1 MFGVAREFQAP
12 LGVTHAVR
20 GYFGPSTTLSTVFAR
35 KSSIDLYVVR
45 ANAHVARLQ
54 LVQSTA
60 LGANVVSMCVLGRAS
75 ANDLLVLGFDRM
87 RVAVLA
93 WHHDT
98 RSWVTAQLI
107 DHSTLLGSPLCS
119 PSSIMRS
126 QDPRDQG
133 RPILRGFVGTD
144 SQPLI
149 NADPSGRCLGVLA
162 KCQNALYIVPIN
174 AEDDAYSLPERVVDP
189 ADVFLIDLPADY
201 EASNIKD
208 FVFLHGS
215 FEPNA
220 VILYEPK
227 RTWAGRAAIQRNTSQ
242 ILNISIDLQS
252 KRTSKTWT
260 VDQLPYDS
268 SRLEAIPESAGG
280 GILLLSTSVILQLRH
295 GACVA
300 GLSLNCFGDSYAT
313 EVKSKFETIKE
324 SDTLVECDGAHCR
337 FLDFEESPSDLS
349 SPSSQSVALLSLK
362 GGELYFLNIAVA
374 SRNSIV
380 MKRAGSTVIA
390 SEIVPINHRFFI
402 LASRLSDSLLVEYQQ
417 SAQDTE
423 VGVEITGG
431 DIPSLTPEISALEG
445 KKDTN
450 KRKKRK
456 RSAQD
461 DAEYEMIYGV
471 KPPQDSSDEESDGG
485 ADNDEHALNLDQ
497 KDEGTRGV
505 YDDEDELGW
514 VFNSGTDEA
523 SSKRSYGSGKWAL
536 KVKDTLPCFGP
547 GSDLAIGLSPDD
559 DTGARLDMV
568 VAGGYAKNGCLA
580 VVHQSVRPTFTAS
593 FEVPGCN
600 GVWALRDPTGVTRE
614 REEIR
619 KRNEL
624 ISKRNMEIRLRN
636 AKQISKRSI
645 YIEQAITAVRDKG
658 KIKMSESDVG
668 NANRLSSIDSTEI
681 KADVE
686 DSEDLKERLGA
697 GKVDSVSKRKD
708 KDVVHESQPASPMKA
723 PNSEIETINSHSGF
737 AQAEHVEDGAAEH
750 LSEEEEIK
758 INAEAENAYSPSEFG
773 QSLRHQSA
781 MASNEGSDLPRDGE
795 SDQKPQNGLPSES
808 QDHRATENDEH
819 ESTAKRRRTEVS
831 GTQEDTESQED
842 LVSAED
848 MQRVEDEAEIEF
860 PLEDELSL
868 EETIP
873 NDPALHS
880 FILMTTN
887 SNTMILR
894 SGAELEEVN
903 PDSVGFVGS
912 ESTVAAGNVI
922 DSYAIVQVSPKKV
935 RVLSDGSVLCE
946 FDMSSLN
953 QIIRRAQICDPLVI
967 VESLSGQIYVFAIS
981 AQECG
986 DENSETEDGDND
998 VDDDEFDEYGMII
1011 PSRNEERKNK
1021 RSLADSNL
1029 AMKYKNFSIS
1039 IDFTSEEH
1047 QSTSAAGSI
1056 LAASLYTGSI
1066 ASEIAKD
1073 GVLEHISESE
1083 AHGGTSFSTQER
1095 ESDAL
1100 EVESAKA
1107 SKDHDV
1113 PGKNEAE
1120 IEIDDEDRLL
1130 YGGND
1135 DEEDKLLYGTVE
1147 EEKSIQVDKDA
1158 KNTKTATRVE
1168 GGTPAIG
1175 AERIASDGENMRVP
1189 EKGTVPMPDQ
1199 TSSDS
1204 CHNFLLILVK
1214 SDGSLAI
1221 LSRELQY
1228 AVVLEC
1234 PFFFAAPTFVADVG
1248 DVSKSTGYEKFPVA
1262 SEELKI
1268 DGCTMSDLPC
1278 SALLRSLS
1286 IPVLI
1291 ATSRNGMPLMYR
1303 VLMAARSNLRPSSRS
1318 RLALERIV
1326 HRDRTTY
1333 LLSRSLKHA
1342 RRVGLSERGLPAEP
1356 PQITSFRNIAGRA
1369 GLFVGG
1375 KVPFFVFAER
1385 GYPRVHPLT
1394 QTPREVGSISRD
1406 DLELGQSVSAFV
1418 EFHNVMCPRGFLCV
1432 YNDGECRIGELPP
1445 LNVVNYDAPTPMRKI
1460 SLRCTP
1466 HKVSY
1471 HSGSATYGIL
1481 ASMPTLTTR
1490 EERLARILQSLE
1502 KHDKRHYSYIAAQ
1515 AEAETGNEQAN
1526 RVPPLFE
1533 ELHELRVY
1541 RPDTWDLIKSHKL
1554 AKGEVGLAIAN
1565 MTVDVYK
1572 QRLAKDGEIHSSK
1585 KDDDGNESPF
1595 AASLKMRPKNVL
1607 AVGTGNLNGEDAG
1620 SRGRLL
1626 LFEISRQ
1633 EGYTKSGSFTS
1644 FQLQLIAEKDL
1655 PAPVTAVAAME
1666 GYVIAGVGPQISVY
1680 KLVGDELVHLSFAF
1694 GQLYCTSIAS
1704 LKQYVVA
1711 ADMCKSV
1718 SFMYFRNRNNSVN
1731 FLGKD
1736 YEHVRSYATEF
1747 LIENEHMSIIVSDGS
1762 GNFQLMNYANASNPQ
1777 SRGGKRLL
1785 VNGGIYFGSRV
1796 NKFVRFREPDPK
1808 NSVEGGFSAFRAGK
1822 HSLLFSTL
1830 DGGIGGLIAVTEAE
1844 YRSLNKIWSYMVN
1857 EADVQRIVGIH
1868 PVEQCEFRA
1877 ERASTVLLDQ
1887 RLLDSRAVFDF
1898 FSMSLTEMSLI
1909 AKKVDV
1915 KLDTLQEILL
1925 EMDSLLSRF

>member
-12 LGVTHAVR
+12 LGVTHAVC

-35 KSSIDLYVVR
+35 KTSIDVYVVR
-45 ANAHVARLQ
+45 ANDQVARLE

-60 LGANVVSMCVLGRAS
+60 LGVNIVSMCVLSRGS
-75 ANDLLVLGFDRM
+75 AHDLLVLGFDRM

-98 RSWVTAQLI
+98 RSWITAQLI
-107 DHSTLLGSPLCS
+107 DHAALLGSPLCS
-119 PSSIMRS
+119 PSSIMSS

-133 RPILRGFVGTD
+133 RPILRGMVGTD

-149 NADPSGRCLGVLA
+149 KADPSGRCLGVLA
-162 KCQNALYIVPIN
+162 RSQNVLYIVPISV
-174 AEDDAYSLPERVVDP
+174 EEDAYSLPTRVFNP
-189 ADVFLIDLPADY
+189 ADVFLVDLSADY
-201 EASNIKD
+201 EATNAKD

-215 FEPNA
+215 FEPN
-220 VILYEPK
+220 VVVLYEPN

-242 ILNISIDLQS
+242 ILNISIDIQS

-268 SRLEAIPESAGG
+268 IRLEPIPESAGG
-280 GILLLSTSVILQLRH
+280 GILLLCTSVIMQLRH

-313 EVKSKFETIKE
+313 EVKNKFETIKE

-337 FLDFEESPSDLS
+337 FLDIEETPGDS
-349 SPSSQSVALLSLK
+349 SHSTQSIALLSLK
-362 GGELYFLNIAVA
+362 GGELYFLHIAVA
-374 SRNSIV
+374 SRNAIV

-402 LASRLSDSLLVEYQQ
+402 LASRLSDSLLVEYQTT
-417 SAQDTE
+417 AQDTE
-423 VGVEITGG
+423 VAAEMANGDGLLKSEIPVENKS
-431 DIPSLTPEISALEG
+431 DS
-445 KKDTN
+445 K

-461 DAEYEMIYGV
+461 DAEYEMIFGV
-471 KPPQDSSDEESDGG
+471 KPPQDSTDDESEEGG
-485 ADNDEHALNLDQ
+485 ENDEHTLNLDQ

-514 VFNSGTDEA
+514 VFNSGTDETTSKG
-523 SSKRSYGSGKWAL
+523 SSSSGKWAL

-547 GSDLAIGLSPDD
+547 GSDLAIGTSPDD
-559 DTGARLDMV
+559 DSGSKLDMV

-580 VVHQSVRPTFTAS
+580 VVHQSVRPTFSAN

-600 GVWALRDPTGVTRE
+600 GVWALRDPPAVNRE
-614 REEIR
+614 REALR
-619 KRNEL
+619 LRNEL
-624 ISKRNMEIRLRN
+624 RNKKNMERRLNN
-636 AKQISKRSI
+636 AKKIADRTRYVEEAVNALKRKCQSR
-645 YIEQAITAVRDKG
+645 Q
-658 KIKMSESDVG
+658 ESQVVDEANADEIFRTG
-668 NANRLSSIDSTEI
+668 NADESSDSKPGSEAAVEKVPENIPGNVT
-681 KADVE
+681 DVE
-686 DSEDLKERLGA
+686 DGLNDASFGAQQSKDVENHAGVLVSFTEAENTTGTKDIDVTSDLHPKGIEHGSLNHTKEETEELQETEQNLKTQEHERTGKGDAQESAPKRRKTEITGPPEAAETQEEVIASEDIQR
-697 GKVDSVSKRKD
+697 
-708 KDVVHESQPASPMKA
+708 
-723 PNSEIETINSHSGF
+723 IEDEADAKF
-737 AQAEHVEDGAAEH
+737 P
-750 LSEEEEIK
+750 LEEEI
-758 INAEAENAYSPSEFG
+758 
-773 QSLRHQSA
+773 
-781 MASNEGSDLPRDGE
+781 D
-795 SDQKPQNGLPSES
+795 
-808 QDHRATENDEH
+808 
-819 ESTAKRRRTEVS
+819 
-831 GTQEDTESQED
+831 
-842 LVSAED
+842 
-848 MQRVEDEAEIEF
+848 
-860 PLEDELSL
+860 L
-868 EETIP
+868 EEGIP

-880 FILMTTN
+880 IILMTTD
-887 SNTMILR
+887 SNTMVLR

-903 PDSVGFVGS
+903 PDSVGLIGS
-912 ESTVAAGNVI
+912 EQTVAAGNI
-922 DSYAIVQVSPKKV
+922 FGSYAIVQVSLTKV
-935 RVLSDGSVLCE
+935 RVLRDGSVLCE
-946 FDMSSLN
+946 FDMSSVN
-953 QIIRRAQICDPLVI
+953 QKIKRAQICDPMVLV
-967 VESLSGQIYVFAIS
+967 ECTSDHIYVLSIS

-986 DENSETEDGDND
+986 SENEDFANGSKEENGDEY
-998 VDDDEFDEYGMII
+998 DEYGIGRPAKTDEDRNRLHRAKAI
-1011 PSRNEERKNK
+1011 KGESPSSKSYR
-1021 RSLADSNL
+1021 
-1029 AMKYKNFSIS
+1029 NFSIS
-1039 IDFTSEEH
+1039 IDFSSNNLQTSR
-1047 QSTSAAGSI
+1047 GSV
-1056 LAASLYTGSI
+1056 LAACLYSGSV
-1066 ASEIAKD
+1066 ASEVRQD
-1073 GVLEHISESE
+1073 GVLEQIHKPETNPENSYAEE
-1083 AHGGTSFSTQER
+1083 KELDTLKADRDQETSGADF
-1095 ESDAL
+1095 
-1100 EVESAKA
+1100 
-1107 SKDHDV
+1107 
-1113 PGKNEAE
+1113 PGRNEADL
-1120 IEIDDEDRLL
+1120 EIDDEDLML
-1130 YGGND
+1130 YGGNE
-1135 DEEDKLLYGTVE
+1135 DEEDKLLYGTGE
-1147 EEKSIQVDKDA
+1147 EDKGVLLDRDVKPIRGGTEADNNIPSLGVEKSI
-1158 KNTKTATRVE
+1158 NE
-1168 GGTPAIG
+1168 GEIIRG
-1175 AERIASDGENMRVP
+1175 V
-1189 EKGTVPMPDQ
+1189 EKGTVPMLDEAMQ
-1199 TSSDS
+1199 DSSQD
-1204 CHNFLLILVK
+1204 FLLLMVRN
-1214 SDGSLAI
+1214 DGSLEI
-1221 LSRELQY
+1221 LARELQY
-1228 AVVLEC
+1228 STVLEC
-1234 PFFFAAPTFVADVG
+1234 PFFFAAPHFVSDIGVIPESEG
-1248 DVSKSTGYEKFPVA
+1248 NQTCPVP
-1262 SEELKI
+1262 SEELII
-1268 DGCTMSDLPC
+1268 DGCTMTDLPS
-1278 SALLRSLS
+1278 SALHRSLS

-1291 ATSRNGMPLMYR
+1291 ATSRNGMPLLYR
-1303 VLMAARSNLRPSSRS
+1303 VFTASRSNVQPSSRS
-1318 RLALERIV
+1318 RLVMERIV

-1342 RRVGLSERGLPAEP
+1342 KRKGFSDGSFSTTP
-1356 PQITSFRNIAGRA
+1356 PPISSFQNIAGRA

-1375 KVPFFVFAER
+1375 NVPFFVFAER

-1394 QTPREVGSISRD
+1394 QTPRKDGSICRD
-1406 DLELGQSVSAFV
+1406 DLELGQSVTAFT
-1418 EFHNVMCPRGFLCV
+1418 EFHNVMCPRGFLCT
-1432 YNDGECRIGELPP
+1432 YNDGETRIGELPP
-1445 LNVVNYDAPTPMRKI
+1445 LSLMNYDAPTPMRKI
-1460 SLRCTP
+1460 ALRCTP

-1554 AKGEVGLAIAN
+1554 AKGEVGLAISN

-1595 AASLKMRPKNVL
+1595 AASIKMRPKNVL

-1633 EGYTKSGSFTS
+1633 EGYTETGSFTS

-1680 KLVGDELVHLSFAF
+1680 KLVGDELIHLSFAF

-1718 SFMYFRNRNNSVN
+1718 SFMYFRDRNNSVN

-1762 GNFQLMNYANASNPQ
+1762 GNFQLMNYVHASNPQ

-1785 VNGGIYFGSRV
+1785 VNGGINFGSRV
-1796 NKFVRFREPDPK
+1796 NKFVRFRVPDGK
-1808 NSVEGGFSAFRAGK
+1808 QVVENGTSALRAGK
-1822 HSLLFSTL
+1822 HSLLFPTL
-1830 DGGIGGLIAVTEAE
+1830 DGGIGGLISVTEAE
-1844 YRSLNKIWSYMVN
+1844 FRNLSKVWSYMVN
-1857 EADVQRIVGIH
+1857 DAGMPRLVGIH
-1868 PVEQCEFRA
+1868 PDEQCEFRA

-1887 RLLDSRAVFDF
+1887 RLLDGRAVFEI
-1898 FSMSLTEMSLI
+1898 FSMSVTEMRLVT
-1909 AKKVDV
+1909 KKVGV
-1915 KLDTLQEILL
+1915 KMDTLLETLL

>member
-20 GYFGPSTTLSTVFAR
+20 GYFGPTTALSTVFAR
-35 KSSIDLYVVR
+35 KSSIELYVVR
-45 ANAHVARLQ
+45 ANAEVARLE

-60 LGANVVSMCVLGRAS
+60 LGANVVSMCVLSLGS
-75 ANDLLVLGFDRM
+75 AHDLLVLGFDRM
-87 RVAVLA
+87 RAAVLA

-98 RSWVTAQLI
+98 RGWITAQLI
-107 DHSTLLGSPLCS
+107 DHATLLGSPLCS

-133 RPILRGFVGTD
+133 RPILRGLVGTD

-149 NADPSGRCLGVLA
+149 KADPSGRCLGVLA
-162 KCQNALYIVPIN
+162 KSQNVLYIVPVS
-174 AEDDAYSLPERVVDP
+174 AEDDAYSLPTRVFNP
-189 ADVFLIDLPADY
+189 ADVFLVDLPTDY

-215 FEPNA
+215 FEPNV

-242 ILNISIDLQS
+242 ILNISIDIQS

-268 SRLEAIPESAGG
+268 IRLEPIPESAGG
-280 GILLLSTSVILQLRH
+280 GIMLLCTSVIMQLRH

-337 FLDFEESPSDLS
+337 FLDLEETPSDSS
-349 SPSSQSVALLSLK
+349 SPAVQSVALLSLK

-402 LASRLSDSLLVEYQQ
+402 LASRLSDSLLVEYQRA
-417 SAQDTE
+417 AQDTE
-423 VGVEITGG
+423 VGAEMSNG
-431 DIPSLTPEISALEG
+431 DIPLKSITPVVDS
-445 KKDTN
+445 KNDTK
-450 KRKKRK
+450 KRKRRK

-471 KPPQDSSDEESDGG
+471 KPPQDSSDEESEDGPEK
-485 ADNDEHALNLDQ
+485 DEHALNLDQ

-523 SSKRSYGSGKWAL
+523 TAKGSSSSGTWAL

-547 GSDLAIGLSPDD
+547 GSDLAIGMSPGD
-559 DTGARLDMV
+559 DTGTKLDMV

-580 VVHQSVRPTFTAS
+580 VVHQSVRPTFSAN
-593 FEVPGCN
+593 FQVPGCN
-600 GVWALRDPTGVTRE
+600 GVWALRDPASVMRE
-614 REEIR
+614 RDALR
-619 KRNEL
+619 LRNEL
-624 ISKRNMEIRLRN
+624 RNKGNMEKRLRN
-636 AKQISKRSI
+636 AKQIEERNN
-645 YIEQAITAVRDKG
+645 YIEEAVRVLRSKG
-658 KIKMSESDVG
+658 KSKQESAVKEDEVKEERRIRMGDDSLNSKQVNEEAPDNARKNVIVNAPHEEDGSMQLRTGARQMENNEGDTGVPVSSKDNRNTTIAEKANASVEFDVNEAGHHEENSLKEEGEGLHDTEGTLKSQSNGQVDEDDRDESALKKRKIEVSETQEEVG
-668 NANRLSSIDSTEI
+668 TEES
-681 KADVE
+681 VV
-686 DSEDLKERLGA
+686 SGEDLQR
-697 GKVDSVSKRKD
+697 
-708 KDVVHESQPASPMKA
+708 
-723 PNSEIETINSHSGF
+723 I
-737 AQAEHVEDGAAEH
+737 
-750 LSEEEEIK
+750 
-758 INAEAENAYSPSEFG
+758 
-773 QSLRHQSA
+773 
-781 MASNEGSDLPRDGE
+781 
-795 SDQKPQNGLPSES
+795 
-808 QDHRATENDEH
+808 EH
-819 ESTAKRRRTEVS
+819 EADAK
-831 GTQEDTESQED
+831 
-842 LVSAED
+842 
-848 MQRVEDEAEIEF
+848 F
-860 PLEDELSL
+860 PLEDEVAL
-868 EETIP
+868 EEIIP

-880 FILMTTN
+880 IILMTTD
-887 SNTMILR
+887 SNTMVLR
-894 SGAELEEVN
+894 CGAELEEVN
-903 PDSVGFVGS
+903 PDSVGFIGS
-912 ESTVAAGNVI
+912 EKTVAAANVFG
-922 DSYAIVQVSPKKV
+922 SYAIVQVSSRTV
-935 RVLSDGSVLCE
+935 RVLRDGNILCE
-946 FDMSSLN
+946 FDMLSIN
-953 QIIRRAQICDPLVI
+953 QTIKRAHVCDPLVL
-967 VESLSGQIYVFAIS
+967 VESTSGQICVLAIS
-981 AQECG
+981 ATEFG
-986 DENSETEDGDND
+986 NENRENPD
-998 VDDDEFDEYGMII
+998 VDNIVNEGEFDEYGVGR
-1011 PSRNEERKNK
+1011 PARNEEKMSSASRTTA
-1021 RSLADSNL
+1021 SLKDSL
-1029 AMKYKNFSIS
+1029 PLKKYKDFSIS
-1039 IDFTSEEH
+1039 IDYASTDI
-1047 QSTSAAGSI
+1047 QSAECPV
-1056 LAASLYTGSI
+1056 LAACLYSGSL
-1066 ASEIAKD
+1066 ASEVSRD
-1073 GVLEHISESE
+1073 GVLEQETQSEVH
-1083 AHGGTSFSTQER
+1083 HGQFSGE
-1095 ESDAL
+1095 EKELDNM
-1100 EVESAKA
+1100 EVERDEAK
-1107 SKDHDV
+1107 DV
-1113 PGKNEAE
+1113 NDIPEKNEAE
-1120 IEIDDEDRLL
+1120 IEIDDEDRML
-1130 YGGND
+1130 YGGNE
-1135 DEEDKLLYGTVE
+1135 DEEDKLLYGTGE
-1147 EEKSIQVDKDA
+1147 EDKSVPQNGDKQQIRTGP
-1158 KNTKTATRVE
+1158 KSVGVVRSTGTE
-1168 GGTPAIG
+1168 GFENEGEQA
-1175 AERIASDGENMRVP
+1175 RAS
-1189 EKGTVPMPDQ
+1189 EKGTVPMPDK
-1199 TSSDS
+1199 TSNDVSRD
-1204 CHNFLLILVK
+1204 FLLLIIK
-1214 SDGSLAI
+1214 KDGSLVVLA
-1221 LSRELQY
+1221 RELQY
-1228 AVVLEC
+1228 ATILEC
-1234 PFFFAAPTFVADVG
+1234 PSFFAAPGFVADVG
-1248 DVSKSTGYEKFPVA
+1248 VLQQSERDQRCPVA
-1262 SEELKI
+1262 SEELMI
-1268 DGCTMSDLPC
+1268 DGCTMADLPC
-1278 SALLRSLS
+1278 SALLQSLS

-1291 ATSRNGMPLMYR
+1291 ATARNGMPLIYR
-1303 VLMAARSNLRPSSRS
+1303 VFMASKSNVRQSSRS
-1318 RLALERIV
+1318 RLAMERIV

-1333 LLSRSLKHA
+1333 LLTRSLKHS
-1342 RRVGLSERGLPAEP
+1342 RRKGLSEKNFSAKSP
-1356 PQITSFRNIAGRA
+1356 PIASFRNIAGRA
-1369 GLFVGG
+1369 GMFVGG
-1375 KVPFFVFAER
+1375 NVPFFVFAER

-1394 QTPREVGSISRD
+1394 QTPKEDGSISRD
-1406 DLELGQSVSAFV
+1406 DLELGQSVAAFT
-1418 EFHNVMCPRGFLCV
+1418 EFHNVMCPRGFLCI
-1432 YNDGECRIGELPP
+1432 YNDGETRIGELPP
-1445 LNVVNYDAPTPMRKI
+1445 LNLVNYDAPTPMRKI
-1460 SLRCTP
+1460 ALRCTP
-1466 HKVSY
+1466 HKVAY
-1471 HSGSATYGIL
+1471 HSGSATYGVL

-1554 AKGEVGLAIAN
+1554 AKGEVGLAISN

-1718 SFMYFRNRNNSVN
+1718 SFMYFRDRNNSVN

-1736 YEHVRSYATEF
+1736 YEHVRSYAAEF

-1762 GNFQLMNYANASNPQ
+1762 ANFQLMNYAHASNPQ

-1785 VNGGIYFGSRV
+1785 VNGGIHFGSRV
-1796 NKFVRFREPDPK
+1796 NKFVRFRVPDSK
-1808 NSVEGGFSAFRAGK
+1808 KIVESGASFMRAGK

-1830 DGGIGGLIAVTEAE
+1830 DGGIGGLIAVNEVE
-1844 YRSLNKIWSYMVN
+1844 YRNLSKIWSYMVN
-1857 EADVQRIVGIH
+1857 EAGVQRLVGIH
-1868 PVEQCEFRA
+1868 PNEQCEFRA

-1887 RLLDSRAVFDF
+1887 RLLDSRAVFDIF
-1898 FSMSLTEMSLI
+1898 AMSVTEMRLI
-1909 AKKVDV
+1909 AKKVGV
-1915 KLDTLQEILL
+1915 KMDTLLETLM
-1925 EMDSLLSRF
+1925 EMDCLLSRF